1 MMKLRLL
8 ALLCSVLFLGATT
21 SPPLGQNPR
30 IQEMYS
36 ASCRFRAQAGMP
48 TQVLDEELC
57 KIAQRWANTMA
68 AQNSMYHGGGEQV
81 IGRGY
86 ANGTACV
93 QGWINSPGHRAFVMG
108 GSTRVGFGCQRAANG
123 QWFYAGVYR

>member
-1 MMKLRLL
+1 MMKRKLFAL
-8 ALLCSVLFLGATT
+8 ACLILCTGSTPSA
-21 SPPLGQNPR
+21 PLTENPR

-36 ASCRFRAQAGMP
+36 ASIQYRSQAGLHA
-48 TQVLDEELC
+48 QHLDEDLC
-57 KIAQRWANTMA
+57 KIAQRWANQMA
-68 AQNSMYHGGGEQV
+68 AQNMMYHGGGEQV

-108 GSTRVGFGCQRAANG
+108 GSTRCGFGCQRGSNG